1 MPNWKKVLLNG
12 SDGSLSTLSL
22 TGISA
27 QNSETDVLTI
37 NGSNVVGTRT
47 LGSNAFTSTTIG
59 TTTNNLTVDN
69 TTIQLNSGTTFNGSG
84 ARTISAKT
92 ATVSETGTGLAT
104 GAQIFSFVTNLGYGT
119 GTVDTTG
126 TPANNQIAT
135 FTDAN
140 TVEGTSNFTYDSST
154 KELLLGPSS
163 AGNTESNTLRIQGY
177 NSSNPA
183 MLKLGWN
190 NYGGAAFESGF
201 GGNLNIYNFGTSAT
215 AGGRVII
222 GQAGDTGTNQTN
234 YLWIRGDNADD
245 STHIYMGA
253 NSTTYS
259 SEIGIERQEGT
270 GVNYESDIALR
281 AAAGTNGHKSEY
293 IFSRKGMFQAQDAGF
308 TVSGSGQ
315 VFVNITASLI
325 NPTTKLSGFD
335 QALVVNGTITASAF
349 QGDGSQL
356 TGVGTLTGNGTS
368 TRVPFYN
375 GTTSFTTNAGFVY
388 TDGSKRLELTGDGSN
403 APLRISNLTS
413 PDSSQVVLVVDSEN
427 NDDIQKRTLGSNAFT
442 STTIPTNNNQLTNG
456 AGYIDSLSGAVLT
469 TGAQTVAGVKT
480 FSSQPVFSSGINIGS
495 TSYALF
501 VYSSLL
507 YLTAPAGVISIG
519 GGPGGANND
528 LSIPYGSLGVG
539 NISPSSTNGRI
550 DASNDVVAYSTSDKK
565 LKENI
570 KPIKNA
576 LNKVS
581 QISGVEFDW
590 KKLSKEEKKT
600 IHSNKGHD
608 VGVIAQEIEEVLP
621 EVVTTRDNS
630 YKAVKYEK
638 IVPLL
643 IEAIKELQAEV
654 QELKNSK

>member
-1 MPNWKKVLLNG
+1 MANEFIIKNG
-12 SDGSLSTLSL
+12 FHSKGDSQVTGSLDVTVDVTASAFKGDGSALS
-22 TGISA
+22 G
-27 QNSETDVLTI
+27 V
-37 NGSNVVGTRT
+37 
-47 LGSNAFTSTTIG
+47 
-59 TTTNNLTVDN
+59 
-69 TTIQLNSGTTFNGSG
+69 
-84 ARTISAKT
+84 
-92 ATVSETGTGLAT
+92 
-104 GAQIFSFVTNLGYGT
+104 

-126 TPANNQIAT
+126 TPANNQVAV
-135 FTDAN
+135 FTDSN
-140 TVEGTSNFTYDSST
+140 TLEGTSNFSYDSST
-154 KELLLGPSS
+154 KELLIGPSS
-163 AGNTESNTLRIQGY
+163 AGSSETNTVRIQGY
-177 NSSNPA
+177 NSTNPA

-190 NYGGAAFESGF
+190 NYGGAALESGF
-201 GGNLNIYNFGTSAT
+201 GGNLNIYNFGASAT
-215 AGGRVII
+215 DGGRLIL

-270 GVNYESDIALR
+270 GVNYESDISLR
-281 AAAGTNGHKSEY
+281 AAAGLSGHKSEY

-335 QALVVNGTITASAF
+335 QALVVNGNITASAY
-349 QGDGSQL
+349 QGDGSAL
-356 TGVGTLTGNGTS
+356 SGVGTLTGNGVS

-375 GTTSFTTNAGFVY
+375 GTTSFTNSAGFVY

-413 PDSSQVVLVVDSEN
+413 PDSSQVALVVDSEN
-427 NDDIQKRTLGSNAFT
+427 NNDIQKRTLGNNAFN

-469 TGAQTVAGVKT
+469 TTNQTVAGVKT
-480 FSSQPVFSSGINIGS
+480 FSSNTVFPGSDGGMEIGVWAQTSDYGFIGTKNMTGLEYCMISDGTNTFIGAGTGGILKLRGPANDSSPEI
-495 TSYALF
+495 
-501 VYSSLL
+501 LL
-507 YLTAPAGVISIG
+507 DGTVVEVNTG
-519 GGPGGANND
+519 D
-528 LSIPYGSLGVG
+528 LKIPDGSLAVG
-539 NISPSSTNGRI
+539 NISNSATDGRI
-550 DASNDVVAYSTSDKK
+550 DASNDVVAFSTSDKN

-570 KPIKNA
+570 KPIKNS
-576 LNKVS
+576 LEKIS

-621 EVVTTRDNS
+621 EVVTTRDNG

-643 IEAIKELQAEV
+643 IESIKELKAEIE
-654 QELKNSK
+654 ELKNNK